1 MILIFEAIMKKI
13 ITLPLLLLCSHAF
26 AQSLP
31 VGKYSDA
38 GMSNG
43 YKSGVVFSFSGDV
56 PNDLGTPVTIS
67 LKSEVKPS
75 VLARFKGKTLLK
87 VVQTGTLTV
96 ADEVSNFQEI
106 SYIDP
111 TSLKELY
118 TVNAEDGEI
127 STIEHIQ
134 DHPEIMEVGDVIP
147 YTKDTRVS
155 EKNPGVTISYTE
167 SFLSLM
173 PLEGKKGL
181 FEFCNNS
188 GIYKSADNFK
198 AIQESYNFCVILDK
212 DGKNLGAF
220 VDITAAGISARLS
233 GSIKQK

>member
-1 MILIFEAIMKKI
+1 MKKI
-13 ITLPLLLLCSHAF
+13 ITLPLLLLCTHVF

-38 GMSNG
+38 AMSNG
-43 YKSGVVFSFSGDV
+43 YKNSVVFSFSGEV
-56 PNDLGTPVTIS
+56 PNDSGTPVTIS
-67 LKSEVKPS
+67 LSGEAKPS

-96 ADEVSNFQEI
+96 AGDASNFQEI

-111 TSLKELY
+111 TSLKELFL
-118 TVNAEDGEI
+118 VNTEDGEI
-127 STIEHIQ
+127 GTIEHIQ
-134 DHPEIMEVGDVIP
+134 DHPETMEVGDVIP
-147 YTKDTRVS
+147 FTRETRVS
-155 EKNPGVTISYTE
+155 EKNPDVKISYTE
-167 SFLSLM
+167 NFLSLM

-181 FEFCNNS
+181 FEFCQNS
-188 GIYKSADNFK
+188 GVYRSSDDFK
-198 AIQESYNFCVILDK
+198 AIQESFNFCIILDK
-212 DGKNLGAF
+212 DGKNFGAF